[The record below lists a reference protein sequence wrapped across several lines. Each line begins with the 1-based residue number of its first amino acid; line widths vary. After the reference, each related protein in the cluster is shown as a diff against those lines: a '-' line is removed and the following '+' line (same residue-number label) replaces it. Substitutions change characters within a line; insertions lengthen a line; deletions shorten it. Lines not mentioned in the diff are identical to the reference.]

1 MARSLSEGQLIVA
14 GTKAGSAKAVATILA
29 RDPDFFK
36 RVGKIG
42 GSKGKGPG
50 YQGGFAHPE
59 ADPRKA
65 GAIGGRVSRRKSPHL
80 NITSPDTVTTD
91 EG

>member
-1 MARSLSEGQLIVA
+1 MA
-14 GTKAGSAKAVATILA
+14 GTKAGSQKAVATILA

-42 GSKGKGPG
+42 GSKGKGAG

-65 GAIGGRVSRRKSPHL
+65 GAIGGRISRRKKAVEA
-80 NITSPDTVTTD
+80 DV
-91 EG
+91 